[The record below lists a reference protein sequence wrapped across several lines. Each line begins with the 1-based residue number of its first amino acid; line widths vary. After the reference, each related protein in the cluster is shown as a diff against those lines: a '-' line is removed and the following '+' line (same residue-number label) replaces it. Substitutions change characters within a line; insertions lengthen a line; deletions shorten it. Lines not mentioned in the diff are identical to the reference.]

1 VSGLPRL
8 GSDADPIGEDRLE
21 AQRADVE
28 PLQTRPT
35 TGADGTVYRWWQFL
49 GGLLGWLA
57 AALLVWYF
65 GHNSTIFAWQLDGFI
80 VLAAIVLGVV
90 GSFVA
95 VEIVRPAL
103 VRSRRREL
111 PRLPERRLNIDRL
124 GRTIVGVDGLRALRG
139 EVVVQFDRE
148 GRKWFVPA
156 AELAAWQ
163 VDHQHPADWTEG
175 QAR

>member
-1 VSGLPRL
+1 VSRP
-8 GSDADPIGEDRLE
+8 GSDADPIGAERLA
-21 AQRADVE
+21 AQRADIE
-28 PLQTRPT
+28 PLKTRPT
-35 TGADGTVYRWWQFL
+35 TGADGTAYRWWQFL
-49 GGLLGWLA
+49 GGLLGWVA

-65 GHNSTIFAWQLDGFI
+65 GHHAGVFAWELDGFV
-80 VLAAIVLGVV
+80 VLLALALGVV

-95 VEIVRPAL
+95 VEVVRPAL

-111 PRLPERRLNIDRL
+111 PRLPEVRRNVDRL
-124 GRTIVGVDGLRALRG
+124 GRTIVGVEGLHELRG

-163 VDHQHPADWTEG
+163 VEHQESADWTEG
-175 QAR
+175 QTEGRR